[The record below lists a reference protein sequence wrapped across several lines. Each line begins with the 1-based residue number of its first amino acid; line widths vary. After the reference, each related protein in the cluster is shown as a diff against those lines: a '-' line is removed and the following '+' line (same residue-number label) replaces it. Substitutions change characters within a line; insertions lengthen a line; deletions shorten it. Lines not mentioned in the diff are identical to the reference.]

1 MSKKTAMG
9 TLPDEPARSGFVRT
23 GAGAGLAAVAGGS
36 AAAGADPS
44 AKISA
49 AEWAP
54 GSAGQRYGALS
65 SVTMCRKAAFRHVT
79 NPRYCLRH
87 DYAGSPTYDVAEAV
101 DRYEPPLLVER
112 RNALRHAELGV
123 ATDLPLRK

>member
-23 GAGAGLAAVAGGS
+23 GASAGLAAVAGGS
-36 AAAGADPS
+36 AAAADPS
-44 AKISA
+44 AKVSA

-101 DRYEPPLLVER
+101 DRYEPPLLASNR
-112 RNALRHAELGV
+112 RHPIA
-123 ATDLPLRK
+123 